1 MDTELLYA
9 ASNGRAEPGYCNVT
23 NIDSIYIVPCKG
35 WMLLSSIALTTISL
49 QSLEW
54 LITKTMKIW
63 NFIPTKTVIKTD
75 STVCHFHVYQNV
87 AYGHLYHERVI
98 IFSCAIDRSCYTA
111 WVRVQVW
118 VPYTS
123 SSYHCW
129 EVIMPSHLSP
139 ETHKQS
145 QHITQFSFQRYIY
158 RVNKDST
165 ELDWRLIIRI
175 FLNYDF
181 SRGVDIVDR

>member
-49 QSLEW
+49 QPLEW

-87 AYGHLYHERVI
+87 CVRTFVPWALDHLLLRN
-98 IFSCAIDRSCYTA
+98 RS
-111 WVRVQVW
+111 
-118 VPYTS
+118 
-123 SSYHCW
+123 
-129 EVIMPSHLSP
+129 IMLHSLSTGPSLSP
-139 ETHKQS
+139 IYFIIISLLRSNNAFPSISWNTQTVSTHYT
-145 QHITQFSFQRYIY
+145 IFIPEIYIP
-158 RVNKDST
+158 S
-165 ELDWRLIIRI
+165 
-175 FLNYDF
+175 
-181 SRGVDIVDR
+181 